1 MNEKNEEHTKSI
13 LKQHNPQ
20 WYICI
25 HSGLVFFKIPKV
37 MKLPKKDETKRFLNP
52 CFCSE
57 FINNWPPYS
66 SI

>member
-13 LKQHNPQ
+13 LKQHNTQ

-37 MKLPKKDETKRFLNP
+37 MKLPNKDETKRFLNP
-52 CFCSE
+52 FIYSE
-57 FINNWPPYS
+57 YINNWPPYNS
-66 SI
+66 T

>member
-37 MKLPKKDETKRFLNP
+37 MKLPKTDETKRFLNP
-52 CFCSE
+52 FFYSE
-57 FINNWPPYS
+57 YINNWPLYNS
-66 SI
+66 T